1 VSRLSDDPEFE
12 SEWPPGLFEEE
23 LRRLIRRGQEMGID
37 MDWRNEV
44 ETLLRHAFSSS
55 VPLEQFVGILD
66 GKVAEYDDDPF

>member
-1 VSRLSDDPEFE
+1 
-12 SEWPPGLFEEE
+12 
-23 LRRLIRRGQEMGID
+23 
-37 MDWRNEV
+37 V